1 MKVVIIGCG
10 RIGAHV
16 ARSLAAAGHQVC
28 VVDHDPGSFTR
39 LGSGFGG
46 RTVIGPGFDQAV
58 LEQAQVA
65 QADAVAVLTNLDT
78 ANFMVARAVT
88 VLFGVGRI
96 TVRVN
101 DPEFSSVFAELGLDT
116 VNVPDLV
123 LERIRAGLPCGGEDA

>member
-1 MKVVIIGCG
+1 MIIGCG

-16 ARSLAAAGHQVC
+16 ARSLASAGHQVC
-28 VVDHDPGSFTR
+28 VVDQDPESFTR
-39 LGSGFGG
+39 LRGDFSGQ
-46 RTVIGPGFDQAV
+46 TVVGPGFDQAV

-78 ANFMVARAVT
+78 ANFMVAQAVT
-88 VLFGVGRI
+88 TLFGVERV

-101 DPEFSSVFAELGLDT
+101 DPEFSSVFAELGLGT

-123 LERIRAGLPCGGEDA
+123 LERIRADLAGGGEHA